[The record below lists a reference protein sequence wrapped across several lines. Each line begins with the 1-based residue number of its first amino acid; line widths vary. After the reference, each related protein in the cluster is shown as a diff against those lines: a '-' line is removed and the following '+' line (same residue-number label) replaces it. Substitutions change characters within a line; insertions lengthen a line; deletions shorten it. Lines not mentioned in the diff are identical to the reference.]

1 MSFTSGRP
9 ERRTTI
15 TDPRALRALAHPLR
29 LALLDHLM
37 SFGPR
42 TASEC
47 AAVVGSTPSNCS
59 YHLRAL
65 GKVGLVEAVDAED
78 GRERPWRSTN
88 TGLAFGRSDDPTF
101 EIGSDTVERAL
112 ADRQVDDEGALVHRA
127 IAQRDEQPVEWREA
141 SILSGYALKLTPA
154 ELRELGEQVD
164 ALIRPYIGLTR
175 VDPPEGSDVVALHL
189 NAFRHPDA
197 IAAARAAVQADAA
210 EQPDA
215 AEQADAAEQPD
226 AERVRPFGTSAV
238 ARAAADV
245 PNSSRQ
251 RRPGGR
257 ADDAGGAGGAG
268 GDAS

>member
-1 MSFTSGRP
+1 MSFTSGQD
-9 ERRTTI
+9 ERRTTV

-47 AAVVGSTPSNCS
+47 AAVIGSTPSNCS

-65 GKVGLVEAVDAED
+65 GKVGLVESVDAED

-88 TGLAFGRSDDPTF
+88 TGLAFGRTDDPHYV
-101 EIGSDTVERAL
+101 IGSDTIERAL

-141 SILSGYALKLTPA
+141 SMLSGYALKITPA
-154 ELRELGEQVD
+154 ELRELGERLD

-175 VDPPEGSDVVALHL
+175 ADAPEGSDVVALHL

-197 IAAARAAVQADAA
+197 IAAARAVESD
-210 EQPDA
+210 E
-215 AEQADAAEQPD
+215 
-226 AERVRPFGTSAV
+226 
-238 ARAAADV
+238 
-245 PNSSRQ
+245 
-251 RRPGGR
+251 
-257 ADDAGGAGGAG
+257 
-268 GDAS
+268 DAS

>member
-1 MSFTSGRP
+1 MSFTSGQP
-9 ERRTTI
+9 EKRATV

-65 GKVGLVEAVDAED
+65 GKVGLVETVDAQD

-88 TGLAFGRSDDPTF
+88 TGLSFGRSDDPEF
-101 EIGSDTVERAL
+101 ALGSDTVERAL

-127 IAQRDEQPVEWREA
+127 IAQRDDQPVEWRDA
-141 SILSGYALKLTPA
+141 SMLNGYALKLTPA
-154 ELRELGEQVD
+154 ELRELGERLD
-164 ALIRPYIGLTR
+164 ALIRPYIALTR
-175 VDPPEGSDVVALHL
+175 ADPPEGSDVVALHL

-197 IAAARAAVQADAA
+197 IAAARAV
-210 EQPDA
+210 
-215 AEQADAAEQPD
+215 EQAD
-226 AERVRPFGTSAV
+226 RPE
-238 ARAAADV
+238 
-245 PNSSRQ
+245 
-251 RRPGGR
+251 
-257 ADDAGGAGGAG
+257 
-268 GDAS
+268 DAS

>member
-1 MSFTSGRP
+1 MSFTSGQD
-9 ERRTTI
+9 ERRTTV

-47 AAVVGSTPSNCS
+47 AAVIGSTPSNCS

-65 GKVGLVEAVDAED
+65 GKVGLVESVDAED

-88 TGLAFGRSDDPTF
+88 TGLVFGRTDDPHYI
-101 EIGSDTVERAL
+101 IGSDTVERAL

-127 IAQRDEQPVEWREA
+127 IAQRDEQPIEWREA
-141 SILSGYALKLTPA
+141 SMLSGYALKITPA
-154 ELRELGEQVD
+154 ELRELGERLD

-175 VDPPEGSDVVALHL
+175 VDAPEGSDVVALHL

-197 IAAARAAVQADAA
+197 IAAARAV
-210 EQPDA
+210 ES
-215 AEQADAAEQPD
+215 E
-226 AERVRPFGTSAV
+226 
-238 ARAAADV
+238 
-245 PNSSRQ
+245 
-251 RRPGGR
+251 
-257 ADDAGGAGGAG
+257 